1 MLLAGSVDDDDDGE
15 LKTVPDVSDLFGG
28 SPRCLTTEHQVT
40 VELPSAQLL
49 VDGDERASA
58 DCL

>member
-28 SPRCLTTEHQVT
+28 SPRCLTTEHQVK
-40 VELPSAQLL
+40 VELPSAQLK
-49 VDGDERASA
+49 DGDERASA